1 MRFFAVILICIALF
15 TGCVETKAPVQEDPK
30 VVLISW
36 YYPNNDY
43 QLWLGEAD
51 STIQFYQAYGMS
63 PDSLETVIGM
73 ADAILMTGGYD
84 IDPSAFISFP
94 QANAEFGGIDS
105 LRAMCGKIDPYR
117 DSIEFELVAAAFEK
131 DIPLFGGCR
140 GMQIINVQR
149 GGSLI
154 IDLPSQRSTTIHQT
168 DGKDAEHTLV
178 DAGWNAFLE
187 EAIPD
192 SAIVN
197 SNHHQAIDALAE
209 GFEVLAYAQ
218 DSVIE
223 AMVWE
228 DTSIGPQVICWQ
240 WHPERMDREEPY
252 ARVLREKLIEVL
264 D

>member
-1 MRFFAVILICIALF
+1 MRLLFAILVSGLLIS
-15 TGCVETKAPVQEDPK
+15 GCAQQQTPVEDDPK

-43 QLWLGEAD
+43 QRWLGEAD
-51 STIQFYQAYGMS
+51 STIQFFQAYGMAA
-63 PDSLETVIGM
+63 DSLETVIGM

-94 QANAEFGGIDS
+94 EANSSYGGIDS
-105 LRAMCGKIDPYR
+105 LRGMCGKIDPYR
-117 DSIEFELVAAAFEK
+117 DSLEFELVAAAFEK

-154 IDLPSQRSTTIHQT
+154 IDLPTQRNTSIHQSE
-168 DGKDAEHTLV
+168 GKDSQHTLV
-178 DAGWNAFLE
+178 DAGWNAFLGE
-187 EAIPD
+187 EIPD
-192 SAIVN
+192 SSIVN
-197 SNHHQAIDALAE
+197 SNHHQAIDELAE
-209 GFEVLAYAQ
+209 GFEVLAYAE

-223 AMVWE
+223 AMIWK
-228 DTSIGPQVICWQ
+228 DTSTGPEIICWQ
-240 WHPERMDREEPY
+240 WHPERMERDEPY
-252 ARVLREKLIEVL
+252 ARVLRKKLLAHL